1 MPYADRNRDRIDCLF
16 NWNEKDRLLL
26 LPGAR
31 YRRDDH
37 GRDIVSLPLSWG
49 SCLALRGMFGAELRL
64 GQTLGEWAAEHRRS
78 VVAPGMALRSMTEPV
93 ETENLTEYH
102 DMLEMTRTGLKPFQA
117 VGVKWMQTVGS
128 GVLGDEMG
136 SGKTVQSLSF
146 LDRVDDALPALVIV
160 PNSVKRHW
168 KNLSATWAARAVPY
182 VVDGTATARR
192 KTLKAASADPDALVI
207 INLESVRS
215 FSRLAP
221 YGSIRLRRCQEC
233 DRKHG
238 DEIKASQCEVHEKE
252 LNQIPFRAVFL
263 DEAHRIGNP
272 DSKQTRAVWQVMNG
286 PSVRYRWGL
295 SGTVQ
300 SDHFGTLWPVL
311 HAILPDDF
319 PVKSRAVDRYCLTRE
334 MPIGPPQIIG
344 LNPATREELF
354 GILDPHFRRMVKAV
368 TSPQLPP
375 VLREVR
381 EVELPPKMMKVYN
394 EVASSLFGDLGGGD
408 LIITHSNLTKAD
420 RLQRLASSAVEVEKT
435 DPDDVMTWKVRM
447 KDPAPKIDALM
458 EILEDGNYLTGPGP
472 GVAVSAVH
480 KDLIRLV
487 SGRLTDLKVGHG
499 IVTGDYTTAERDVA
513 LARFQNGDD
522 RVLLFTVAAGSEG
535 LDMTAADTLVNLQRP
550 WSMIKAV
557 QTEGRVHRIGSEVH
571 DTVRIIDLLTV
582 GTIEEEQV
590 NRLAQKLAR
599 LEEINRDTANVP
611 QNEQDP
617 DLVAEAEA
625 LLNGDIMTIPSDP
638 YGRTPLETIRTEWP
652 DARTPEQVAEIERRK
667 ADPVGTALES
677 LKDVKPYVPYDL
689 EAHPDTASVHDPLLV
704 QLADARLAKTADVP
718 AERMECPDARTPV
731 EVPAPSG
738 IGSGE
743 TSARITSIDAPERMI
758 TIVEAPE
765 TPAPAIRPE
774 RMECPCCTK
783 DTKIN
788 ADGTIRYHF
797 AAQPEYQL
805 GPDSRRCKAVGE
817 QWTWTPDTPKLSID
831 VRPSTPDVPETAMA
845 APLPA
850 EQPLLGYVCRV
861 PAGPTGCGSVVELT
875 ANGRAR
881 SHLDP
886 QGKKCDGGSD
896 HPIKVLKD
904 GTRIDMKDQPEIEM
918 CVRCGE
924 PLPHEHEDTPLGA
937 RPVEEVDLPSAYARP
952 GEPGFP
958 ETGLLI
964 HSTPSATVGLVV
976 TDGVVTDGPPYAQ
989 KWAVGET
996 KGSIEDRSG
1005 DTTWIPDR
1013 PEIPHVH
1020 SFDYG
1025 NTDDDRTCK
1034 TCECG
1039 ISEPRGRRLLI
1050 TGSRTWGTD
1059 TDAQGNLTPAAIQEW
1074 EWLREKIE
1082 YAYREH
1088 PDTVLVSGAC
1098 PKGADFLAEHVWTSL
1113 GGTVERHPAD
1123 WDGKG
1128 KRAGFIRNMDM
1139 AWLGADLCMAF
1150 IKNGS
1155 RGASHMVDEAARA
1168 GIVCLVMKEDGT
1180 MYVLNDP
1187 EPVEAQEHAID
1198 VRARQAEPSPA
1209 AVALEEDMTAED
1221 HEWQTGPE
1229 DMARMPVETRAI
1241 AEARPYC
1248 QICTHSITPWVGHF
1262 NPDGTAG
1269 SVVWVCE
1276 PEVRGILNGDGHECR
1291 AHECQP
1297 DVQST
1302 TAAAAK
1308 LTADAQVAA
1317 LAEQNGTGHL
1327 YTDPT
1332 GVEWVHP
1339 GPREGCQAP
1348 DCLLPARAVPVVLHV
1363 PQVPYADAS
1372 ILGQDFL
1379 PTGAAAEALAAEG
1392 PLPDQVVSATKI
1404 NDWQQCKRKWWLRW
1418 YRQLD
1423 ADSDLTDV
1431 RNTGIRIHEALAA
1444 WYVPEGEEKLDP
1456 RDVLR
1461 QAIKRDWNE
1470 TLRRKQIVTGSD
1482 QYSILAKKWESVA
1495 VLERAMVEGYME
1507 WIEETGADAGFTV
1520 VGSELEVAVNMT
1532 DPATGMTVQ
1541 ARGVVDAKIR
1551 RDVDGVR
1558 LFIDHK
1564 SVGDFERATRF
1575 LKMRNQMLHYHLIEW
1590 LSAGPGE
1597 TRCDG
1602 ALYNMLRRVKRTEKA
1617 KPPFFQRKEV
1627 MHTELQLRA
1636 YRARLLG
1643 EARSMARAEKLL
1655 EAGVPHHMA
1664 VPPSPSDD
1672 CHWKCDFAAVCP
1684 MFDDGSRAE
1693 DMLQAVYHQG
1703 DPWQRYDLLGSDP
1716 TPDRSI

>member
-117 VGVKWMQTVGS
+117 VGVKWMQIVGS

-381 EVELPPKMMKVYN
+381 EVELPPKMMKIYN

-571 DTVRIIDLLTV
+571 DVVRIIDLLTV

-652 DARTPEQVAEIERRK
+652 DARTPEQAVEIERRK

-677 LKDVKPYVPYDL
+677 LKDVKPYVPYEPETTSTTIPPEPNIYTDFKT
-689 EAHPDTASVHDPLLV
+689 DTEPET
-704 QLADARLAKTADVP
+704 ADAP
-718 AERMECPDARTPV
+718 AE
-731 EVPAPSG
+731 
-738 IGSGE
+738 
-743 TSARITSIDAPERMI
+743 
-758 TIVEAPE
+758 
-765 TPAPAIRPE
+765 RPE

-797 AAQPEYQL
+797 AAQPECQL

-831 VRPSTPDVPETAMA
+831 VRPSTPDVPETAVA

-886 QGKKCDGGSD
+886 QGKRCDGGSD

-924 PLPHEHEDTPLGA
+924 PLPHEHEDTPLGVRA
-937 RPVEEVDLPSAYARP
+937 VTTPEGFGSQPITVHMRLPEPVFTDP
-952 GEPGFP
+952 GPM
-958 ETGLLI
+958 
-964 HSTPSATVGLVV
+964 SV
-976 TDGVVTDGPPYAQ
+976 TDELLTA
-989 KWAVGET
+989 E
-996 KGSIEDRSG
+996 SG
-1005 DTTWIPDR
+1005 DSTRIPDQ

-1128 KRAGFIRNMDM
+1128 KQAGFIRNMDM
-1139 AWLGADLCMAF
+1139 AWLGADLCVAF

-1198 VRARQAEPSPA
+1198 VRARQVEPSPA

-1248 QICTHSITPWVGHF
+1248 QICTHSITPWVGRF
-1262 NPDGTAG
+1262 NPDGMAG

-1317 LAEQNGTGHL
+1317 LAEQNGTGHH
-1327 YTDPT
+1327 YTDST

-1339 GPREGCQAP
+1339 GPREGCRAP
-1348 DCLLPARAVPVVLHV
+1348 ECLPGAPVVPAGPHV
-1363 PQVPYADAS
+1363 PQVPYADAG

-1392 PLPDQVVSATKI
+1392 PLPDQIVSATKI
-1404 NDWQQCKRKWWLRW
+1404 NDWQQCRRKWWLRW

-1470 TLRRKQIVTGSD
+1470 TLRRKQVVTGSD
-1482 QYSILAKKWESVA
+1482 QYSVLAKKWESVA

-1532 DPATGMTVQ
+1532 DPTTGMTVQ
-1541 ARGVVDAKIR
+1541 ARGVIDSKIR

-1627 MHTELQLRA
+1627 MHTEIQLRA

-1693 DMLQAVYHQG
+1693 DMLQVVYHQG